1 MKLRNLN
8 GAIRKI
14 EGPVLV
20 KLTTGDGVLE
30 IGLVKSTLIENLKAL
45 YGDDNTVE
53 TSLTINGNRL
63 AHEDGTPFGDPIS
76 RSSEDD
82 QPVDLGADLLG
93 ADDDDDLL
101 GGDAVSQVSTDDD
114 NDDLDLLG

>member
-53 TSLTINGNRL
+53 TSLTIIGNRL
-63 AHEDGTPFGDPIS
+63 AHEDGTPFGDPIA
-76 RSSEDD
+76 RAGADD
-82 QPVDLGADLLG
+82 QPADLGADLPD
-93 ADDDDDLL
+93 ADDNDDLL
-101 GGDAVSQVSTDDD
+101 GGAATSDVTDDE
-114 NDDLDLLG
+114 DDIDLLG